1 MSQNRRTQSEKLYQE
16 AVEMMPAGVNSP
28 VRAFRSVGGTPIY
41 MDRGEGAAL
50 FDMDGNR
57 YLDFCGSWGPL
68 ILGHCHPMVQ
78 QAIMEVVQKGW
89 TFGTPVAEEVALAR
103 MITQNLPGMEM
114 VRFVNSGTEAVM
126 SAIRVARG
134 ATGRS
139 RVLKFGGC
147 YHGHV
152 DYLLVDAGSGLATFG
167 TASSAGVP
175 REFVQLTATLP
186 LDDEVALARCFEEIG
201 EELACVIV
209 EPVPA
214 NNGLLLQRPAFLK
227 NLREFCTQHGVLLIF
242 DEVLSGFRM
251 PEVMA
256 YQHYQIKPDLVTLG
270 KVIGGGMP
278 VGAYGG
284 RRDLMEHVAP
294 LGNVYQAGTLSGNP
308 VAMAAGHATLAYYFQ
323 HDVPGQIERLG
334 QHLDMALKPVLA
346 QSQSMGF
353 QRLGSLFWFYFGT
366 SSAPRRASA
375 IPSDAGSR
383 YAPLHKFMLDQGI
396 YMAPSAYEVGFLNA
410 AMTVEDLNQLV
421 QAIDKAI
428 RTGVVQ

>member
-1 MSQNRRTQSEKLYQE
+1 MNRSEELYQR
-16 AVEMMPAGVNSP
+16 AVDMMPAGVSSP
-28 VRAFRSVGGTPIY
+28 VRAFRSVGGTPVY
-41 MDRGEGAAL
+41 MARGEGTYL
-50 FDMDGNR
+50 FDVDGNR
-57 YLDFCGSWGPL
+57 YLDFCSSWGPL
-68 ILGHCHPMVQ
+68 ILGHCHPKVMAAIQ
-78 QAIMEVVQKGW
+78 QVVSQGW
-89 TFGTPVAEEVALAR
+89 TFGTPVTQEVELASL
-103 MITQNLPGMEM
+103 ITSNLPGMDM

-175 REFVQLTATLP
+175 EDFVRLTASLP
-186 LDDEVALARCFEEIG
+186 LDDDAALERCFKEIG
-201 EELACVIV
+201 HELACVIM

-214 NNGLLLQRPAFLK
+214 NNGLLLQRAEFLK
-227 NLREFCTQHGVLLIF
+227 KCRQLCTEYGALLIF

-256 YQHYQIKPDLVTLG
+256 YQHYQIEPDLVTLG

-284 RRDLMEHVAP
+284 SKELMSHVAP

-308 VAMAAGHATLAYYFQ
+308 VAMAAGHAALKHYFEYN
-323 HDVPGQIERLG
+323 VPQQLEQIG
-334 QHLDMALKPVLA
+334 THLDQALQPALEA
-346 QSQSMGF
+346 SNSLGYL
-353 QRLGSLFWFYFGT
+353 RLGSLFWFYFE
-366 SSAPRRASA
+366 SEQAPRKAGEIASEGSA
-375 IPSDAGSR
+375 HYAG
-383 YAPLHKFMLDQGI
+383 LHKFMLEKGI
-396 YMAPSAYEVGFLNA
+396 YLAPSAYEVGFLNT
-410 AMTVEDLNQLV
+410 AMTAADIDLFANAV
-421 QAIDKAI
+421 NEAVN
-428 RTGVVQ
+428 RGVIA